1 MRGSSFTSSFRD
13 TKFHVDQVACDLVID
28 IPAKRSRQAI
38 AHSSFY
44 DILAESGSWLRGT
57 LARRSILGS

>member
-13 TKFHVDQVACDLVID
+13 TEFHVDWLARDLRID
-28 IPAKRSRQAI
+28 IPAKRSRQ

-44 DILAESGSWLRGT
+44 DILAESGS
-57 LARRSILGS
+57 